1 MCRADIGQFLATR
14 PLDDA
19 AGSAYARARA
29 VRRQADLR
37 SRQARIESLFRDGH
51 RTTDTTAGEATS
63 MRRQLRQLQRTQRSN
78 GAALAAAVIESERAQ
93 NEGRILVA
101 RLRASR
107 RRDESALEGLRLT
120 RASLREVSRLGS

>member
-1 MCRADIGQFLATR
+1 
-14 PLDDA
+14 
-19 AGSAYARARA
+19 
-29 VRRQADLR
+29 
-37 SRQARIESLFRDGH
+37 
-51 RTTDTTAGEATS
+51 

-120 RASLREVSRLGS
+120 RASLREVRSYGSP